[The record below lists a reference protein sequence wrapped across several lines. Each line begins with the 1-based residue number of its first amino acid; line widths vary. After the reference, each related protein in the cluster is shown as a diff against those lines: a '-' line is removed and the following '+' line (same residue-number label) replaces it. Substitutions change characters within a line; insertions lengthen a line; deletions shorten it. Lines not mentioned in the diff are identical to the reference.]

1 VTSARGSVISHARL
15 KETGL
20 RAGSVSVLASL
31 SAILLVTA
39 PAAGRGTAVRSVQA
53 STKIAFQSN
62 RDGDFEI
69 YVMNAD
75 GSGQRRLTQ
84 NPAKDASPAWSPD
97 GRRIAFSSDRG
108 TRFSDIYV
116 MNADGSRQRRLTRSP
131 ADDISPAWSPNGR
144 RIAFVSDRGT
154 TTSDYNTNI
163 WVMNADGS
171 RPRQLTN
178 SLTAASDPAWSPD
191 GRKIAFAAGT
201 YTSQIYVMNAD
212 GSHLRLLTRARSGG
226 AAPAWSPDGRKIA
239 FTIGARATS
248 EPADDPGKIYVMK
261 RNGTARR
268 NLTRNAVGN
277 SGPAW
282 SPDGRRIAFSRQ
294 SGSSSEI
301 YVMNADGSGQ
311 KKLTQSPGFNGS
323 PAWSP

>member
-1 VTSARGSVISHARL
+1 MPSAGGSVISHARL
-15 KETGL
+15 EETGL
-20 RAGSVSVLASL
+20 RTGSVSVLASL

-39 PAAGRGTAVRSVQA
+39 PAAGRGTTARSAQA

-84 NPAKDASPAWSPD
+84 NPAKDVSPVWSPD
-97 GRRIAFSSDRG
+97 GRRIAFASDRGG

-116 MNADGSRQRRLTRSP
+116 MNADGSRPHRLTRSP
-131 ADDISPAWSPNGR
+131 ADDTSPAWSPNGR
-144 RIAFVSDRGT
+144 KIAFVSDRGT
-154 TTSDYNTNI
+154 GFDYNTNI

-171 RPRQLTN
+171 HPRQLTDAL
-178 SLTAASDPAWSPD
+178 SVAHDPAWSPD
-191 GRKIAFAAGT
+191 GRKIAFAAGE

-212 GSHLRLLTRARSGG
+212 GSHMRLLTRARSGG

-239 FTIGARATS
+239 FASGARATS
-248 EPADDPGKIYVMK
+248 TPADDPGKIYVMK
-261 RNGTARR
+261 PNGSARR
-268 NLTRNAVGN
+268 NLSRNAAGDT
-277 SGPAW
+277 GPAW
-282 SPDGRRIAFSRQ
+282 SPDGRRIAFARQ

-311 KKLTQSPGFNGS
+311 KKLTQSPGFNES
-323 PAWSP
+323 PSWSR

>member
-1 VTSARGSVISHARL
+1 
-15 KETGL
+15 L

-31 SAILLVTA
+31 LAIFLVTA
-39 PAAGRGTAVRSVQA
+39 PATGRGTTVRSAQA
-53 STKIAFQSN
+53 NTKIAFQSN
-62 RDGDFEI
+62 RDGNFEI

-84 NPAKDASPAWSPD
+84 NPAKDVSPVWSPD

-108 TRFSDIYV
+108 GARFSDIYV
-116 MNADGSRQRRLTRSP
+116 MNADGSRPRRLTRSP

-171 RPRQLTN
+171 RPRQLT
-178 SLTAASDPAWSPD
+178 SAVTAASDPAWSPD

-201 YTSQIYVMNAD
+201 YTLQIYVMDAD
-212 GSHLRLLTRARSGG
+212 GSHLRLLTRARSGA

-248 EPADDPGKIYVMK
+248 TPPDDPGKIYVMK

-282 SPDGRRIAFSRQ
+282 SPDGRRIAFARQ

-311 KKLTQSPGFNGS
+311 KKLTQSPAFNGS
-323 PAWSP
+323 PAWSR